1 MHRYAR
7 SDFPQGA
14 AVSMHV
20 FQPQRSVSAL
30 SDMTRHVARAV
41 LDFVYPPR
49 CLLCDNDMISVVDA
63 TGSRLAFCADC
74 HTKLCPATG
83 NECRCCGAPLGP
95 YTVSDDGCPVCV
107 REHFAFDEVIR
118 LGLYRDELRTA
129 CLMAK
134 NPAGALLGR
143 ALTDLLVEVKGT
155 ALASHSFDAIV
166 PVPEHWLKRLVRPQY
181 AAETIACELSR
192 RLKVRLTT
200 GILAKQRWTPK
211 QARSSP
217 GERRQQQRGA
227 FCTSKRISLRG
238 QTVLLVDDIL
248 TTCATADEAARM
260 LKRAGAKRV
269 VVAVLAVSPPSA

>member
-1 MHRYAR
+1 MKIYDLLPRR
-7 SDFPQGA
+7 SA
-14 AVSMHV
+14 
-20 FQPQRSVSAL
+20 SAL
-30 SDMTRHVARAV
+30 LGMTQTLARAT

-49 CLLCDNDMISVVDA
+49 CLLCDDDLMSSADA
-63 TGSRLAFCADC
+63 AGSQLAFCADC
-74 HTKLCPATG
+74 YSKLSPAAG
-83 NECRCCGAPLGP
+83 NECRRCGAPLGP
-95 YTVSDDGCPVCV
+95 YTVSEGGCPLCI

-118 LGLYRDELRTA
+118 LGVYRDELRTA

-143 ALTDLLVEVKGT
+143 ALTDLLVEMKGT
-155 ALASHSFDAIV
+155 ALAACPLDAIV

-181 AAETIACELSR
+181 AAETIARELSR
-192 RLKVRLTT
+192 RLKVRLAT

-211 QARSSP
+211 QAKSSP

-238 QTVLLVDDIL
+238 QAVLLVDDIL
-248 TTCATADEAARM
+248 TTGATADEAARM

>member
-1 MHRYAR
+1 M
-7 SDFPQGA
+7 
-14 AVSMHV
+14 SMHV
-20 FQPQRSVSAL
+20 LQPRRFAAVL
-30 SDMTRHVARAV
+30 SDTTRQAARAV
-41 LDFVYPPR
+41 LDFIYPPR
-49 CLLCDNDMISVVDA
+49 CLLCDADLMSAADA
-63 TGSRLAFCADC
+63 TGGRVAFCTDC
-74 HTKLCPATG
+74 LTKLRPDAG
-83 NECRCCGAPLGP
+83 NECRRCGAPLGP

-118 LGLYRDELRTA
+118 LGQYRDELRVA
-129 CLMAK
+129 CLLAK

-155 ALASHSFDAIV
+155 ALAASPIDAVV

-192 RLKVRLTT
+192 RLKVRLAT

-211 QARSSP
+211 QARSSAAK
-217 GERRQQQRGA
+217 RRQQQRGA
-227 FCTSKRISLRG
+227 FGTSKRISLRG

-248 TTCATADEAARM
+248 TTGATADEAARM

-269 VVAVLAVSPPSA
+269 VVAVLARSVFIQRD

>member
-1 MHRYAR
+1 MLAMALVK
-7 SDFPQGA
+7 DTI
-14 AVSMHV
+14 VSMHDLL
-20 FQPQRSVSAL
+20 PRRSASAL
-30 SDMTRHVARAV
+30 LGMTQALARAT

-49 CLLCDNDMISVVDA
+49 CLLCDDDMNSAAGA
-63 TGSRLAFCADC
+63 TGSRIAFCTDC
-74 HTKLCPATG
+74 HAKLNPAAG
-83 NECRCCGAPLGP
+83 NECRRCGAPLGP
-95 YTVSDDGCPVCV
+95 YTVSDDGCPVCI

-143 ALTDLLVEVKGT
+143 ALTDLLVEVKQT
-155 ALASHSFDAIV
+155 AFAACPFNAIV
-166 PVPEHWLKRLVRPQY
+166 PVPEHWLKRLMRPQY

-192 RLKVRLTT
+192 RLKVRLAT
-200 GILAKQRWTPK
+200 GILAKARWTPK

-217 GERRQQQRGA
+217 GERRQQQRDA
-227 FCTSKRISLRG
+227 FCTSQRISLRG

-248 TTCATADEAARM
+248 TTGATADEAARM

>member
-1 MHRYAR
+1 MRRYAR
-7 SDFPQGA
+7 LDSRQGA
-14 AVSMHV
+14 AVTMYV
-20 FQPQRSVSAL
+20 FQPQRSASVLAG
-30 SDMTRHVARAV
+30 MTRQVARAV

-49 CLLCDNDMISVVDA
+49 CLLCDDDMNSSMNA
-63 TGSRLAFCADC
+63 TGSHLTFCTDC
-74 HTKLCPATG
+74 HAKLCPTAG
-83 NECRCCGAPLGP
+83 NECRRCGAPLGP
-95 YTVSDDGCPVCV
+95 YTLSDDGCPVCI

-134 NPAGALLGR
+134 TPAGALLGQ
-143 ALTDLLVEVKGT
+143 ALTDLLVEVKGS

-166 PVPEHWLKRLVRPQY
+166 PVPEHWLKRIVRPQY
-181 AAETIACELSR
+181 AAETISRELSR
-192 RLKVRLTT
+192 RLKVRLAT

-248 TTCATADEAARM
+248 TTGATADEAARM

>member
-1 MHRYAR
+1 MKNRELLPR
-7 SDFPQGA
+7 P
-14 AVSMHV
+14 
-20 FQPQRSVSAL
+20 PTSVL
-30 SDMTRHVARAV
+30 LGMTRQLARAT

-49 CLLCDNDMISVVDA
+49 CLLCDDDMVSAADA
-63 TGSRLAFCADC
+63 TGCRLAFCIDC
-74 HTKLCPATG
+74 HAKLTPAAG

-155 ALASHSFDAIV
+155 TLASHSFDAIV

-181 AAETIACELSR
+181 AAETIASELSH
-192 RLKVRLTT
+192 RLKVRLAT

-217 GERRQQQRGA
+217 AERRQQQRGA
-227 FCTSKRISLRG
+227 FRASKRISLRG

-248 TTCATADEAARM
+248 TTGATADEAARM

>member
-1 MHRYAR
+1 
-7 SDFPQGA
+7 
-14 AVSMHV
+14 
-20 FQPQRSVSAL
+20 
-30 SDMTRHVARAV
+30 MTRLVSRAV

-49 CLLCDNDMISVVDA
+49 CFLCDDDMNTAADA
-63 TGSRLAFCADC
+63 TGSRLAFCTGC
-74 HTKLCPATG
+74 HAKLNPAAG
-83 NECRCCGAPLGP
+83 NECRRCGAPLGP
-95 YTVSDDGCPVCV
+95 YTISDDGCPVCV

-134 NPAGALLGR
+134 NAAGALLGR

-155 ALASHSFDAIV
+155 ALAACRFDAIV

-192 RLKVRLTT
+192 RLKVRLAT

-217 GERRQQQRGA
+217 ADRRQQQHGA
-227 FCTSKRISLRG
+227 FGTSKRISLRG

-248 TTCATADEAARM
+248 TTGATAHEAARM

>member
-1 MHRYAR
+1 MRRYAR
-7 SDFPQGA
+7 PDSPQGA

-20 FQPQRSVSAL
+20 FQPSRSASAL
-30 SDMTRHVARAV
+30 SGMSRLLARAV

-49 CLLCDNDMISVVDA
+49 CLLCDDDMNSATDA
-63 TGSRLAFCADC
+63 TGGHLAFCTDC
-74 HTKLCPATG
+74 HAKLCPATG
-83 NECRCCGAPLGP
+83 NECRRCGAPLGP
-95 YTVSDDGCPVCV
+95 YTVAEDGCPVCI

-118 LGLYRDELRTA
+118 LGLYRDELRMA

-155 ALASHSFDAIV
+155 VLASHTFDAIV

-181 AAETIACELSR
+181 AAETIARELSR
-192 RLKVRLTT
+192 RLKVRLAT

-211 QARSSP
+211 QARSTP

-248 TTCATADEAARM
+248 TTGATADEAARM

-269 VVAVLAVSPPSA
+269 VVAVLVVSPPTA